1 MTTTITRYASF
12 IRFAK
17 KVSFL
22 FFTMF
27 ATCLETSAQRHAIY
41 APNVASLQVVGGSD
55 WQTMP
60 IVELNGNPIH
70 ISFDE
75 MSHDYHR
82 YVYKIE
88 HCDADWRVT
97 SGLFESDFLVGFNGK
112 LPIDDCQQSINTN
125 RLYTHYSLTIPNQE
139 CRIKMSGNYQLTV
152 FDENDDNTPVLKA
165 CFMVVEPLVDISLTS
180 TPNTDLDVNK
190 QHQQVSMRMSFGQ
203 LSASQP
209 STQFKTI
216 VLQNGKWSSAVIQPQ
231 PDVVSYKEMRWQHV
245 RNLIFPAG
253 NVYRKFEMLDLNHT
267 TMGLDEI
274 RWDGEDFHAFVQT
287 DMPRPS
293 YVYDEAASG
302 AFYIRNSDNQEN
314 DIASDYAWVHFSLKA
329 PQQTNDIFIDGDWTY
344 DRCAPEAKMT
354 YNEATQCYEATILL
368 KQGYYSYRYVMK
380 QEASEADKDFGQ
392 EDLSNVEH
400 FVGIPS
406 EGNFYQTKNT
416 YQGLVYY
423 RGNGER
429 TDRLVGYATSQ

>member
-1 MTTTITRYASF
+1 MVTKSLYISYLRLLKKGAMLLFVAHTACQGT
-12 IRFAK
+12 FAQHH
-17 KVSFL
+17 VVYSP
-22 FFTMF
+22 
-27 ATCLETSAQRHAIY
+27 S
-41 APNVASLQVVGGSD
+41 VVSLQVVGGSN

-60 IVELNGNPIH
+60 IVELNGEPIH

-82 YVYKIE
+82 YIYKIE
-88 HCDADWRVT
+88 HCDADWEVT
-97 SGLFESDFLVGFNGK
+97 DGLFESDYLVGLNGTP
-112 LPIDDCQQSINTN
+112 PIDNCQQSINTN

-139 CRIKMSGNYQLTV
+139 CRLKMSGNYQLTI
-152 FDENDDNTPVLKA
+152 FDENDDNTPILKA

-180 TPNTDLDVNK
+180 TSNTDVDVNK
-190 QHQQVSMRMSFGQ
+190 QHQQVNMTMNYAQ
-203 LSASQP
+203 LSASHP
-209 STQFKTI
+209 SDQFKII
-216 VLQNGKWSSAVIQPQ
+216 VVQNGKWSSAVIQPQ

-245 RNLIFPAG
+245 RDLIFPAG

-274 RWDGEDFHAFVQT
+274 RWDGEDFHAFVQA

-293 YVYDEAASG
+293 YAYDEAPSG
-302 AFYIRNSDNQEN
+302 AFYVRNSDNVEN
-314 DIASDYAWVHFSLKA
+314 DIASDYAWVHFALKA
-329 PQQTNDIFIDGDWTY
+329 PRQSKDIYINGDWTY
-344 DRCAPEAKMT
+344 DSPIPAAKMT
-354 YNEATQCYEATILL
+354 YNEETQSYEAAILL
-368 KQGYYSYRYVMK
+368 KQGYYSYRYVMTP
-380 QEASEADKDFGQ
+380 EAGETKKGFEQDDSAKG
-392 EDLSNVEH
+392 EH

-429 TDRLVGYATSQ
+429 TDRLVGYATTR

>member
-1 MTTTITRYASF
+1 MVTKSLYVSYLRLLKKGAMLLFVAHTACLGT
-12 IRFAK
+12 FAQHH
-17 KVSFL
+17 VVYS
-22 FFTMF
+22 
-27 ATCLETSAQRHAIY
+27 
-41 APNVASLQVVGGSD
+41 PNVASLQVVGGSN
-55 WQTMP
+55 WQAMP
-60 IVELNGNPIH
+60 IVELNGEPIH

-82 YVYKIE
+82 YTYKIE
-88 HCDADWRVT
+88 HCDADWKVT
-97 SGLFESDFLVGFNGK
+97 DGLFESDYLVGLNGNP
-112 LPIDDCQQSINTN
+112 PIGNCQQSINTN

-139 CRIKMSGNYQLTV
+139 CRIKMSGNYQLTI

-180 TPNTDLDVNK
+180 TSNTDVDVNK
-190 QHQQVSMRMSFGQ
+190 QHQQVNMTMNYAQ
-203 LSASQP
+203 LSVSHP
-209 STQFKTI
+209 SAQFKI
-216 VLQNGKWSSAVIQPQ
+216 VVLQNGKWSSAVIQPQ

-245 RNLIFPAG
+245 RDMIFPAG

-274 RWDGEDFHAFVQT
+274 QWDGEDFHAFVQA

-293 YVYDEAASG
+293 YVYDEAPSG
-302 AFYIRNSDNQEN
+302 AFYVRNSDNVEN

-329 PQQTNDIFIDGDWTY
+329 PRQSKDIYINGDWTY
-344 DRCAPEAKMT
+344 DSCLPTSKLT
-354 YNEATQCYEATILL
+354 YNEATQSYEAAILL
-368 KQGYYSYRYVMK
+368 KQGYYSYRYVMT
-380 QEASEADKDFGQ
+380 QEAREAGNGEEQENSAKD
-392 EDLSNVEH
+392 EH

-429 TDRLVGYATSQ
+429 TDRLVGYATTQ